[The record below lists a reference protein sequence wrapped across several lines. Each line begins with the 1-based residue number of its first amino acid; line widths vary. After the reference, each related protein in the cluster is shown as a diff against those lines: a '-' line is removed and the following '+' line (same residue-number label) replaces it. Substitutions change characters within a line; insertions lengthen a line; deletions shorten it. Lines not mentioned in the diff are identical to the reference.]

1 MVQRKLILAI
11 LFFITG
17 AVTSFAQSEP
27 GKRRTATRAYV
38 NCNDIFPKCFI
49 GNWKGTIQWMIAGK
63 PTRPFTMRLNIQ
75 PSDTAGQYTWQ
86 IIYGD
91 DNKDNRPYILKAVD
105 TAKGHWVIDEN
116 DSIILDSYVHGNSI
130 HGAFTVQGNT
140 IIDNYTI
147 ENGKMRV
154 EFFSIKLDDKK
165 QSGKGTAETPFVDSY
180 LISSYQTGL
189 LTRVDNL

>member
-1 MVQRKLILAI
+1 MV
-11 LFFITG
+11 
-17 AVTSFAQSEP
+17 
-27 GKRRTATRAYV
+27 
-38 NCNDIFPKCFI
+38 
-49 GNWKGTIQWMIAGK
+49 
-63 PTRPFTMRLNIQ
+63 
-75 PSDTAGQYTWQ
+75 WQ

-91 DNKDNRPYILKAVD
+91 DNKDNRPYILKPID
-105 TAKGHWVIDEN
+105 TAKGHWIIDEH
-116 DSIILDSYVHGNSI
+116 DGIILDSYVHGNSI

-180 LISSYQTGL
+180 LISSYQTGVL
-189 LTRVDNL
+189 ERSANL